1 MSTPPATD
9 SSAESI
15 ESRALSTGKWGNLFM
30 AFAGIAAAYLSHSD
44 ALLVDGLYSGVNFI
58 SAIVATKVA
67 AAISRPAD
75 RLYPFGYDAYE
86 ALYVNFRSLILLGIT
101 SFAVLSAII
110 KIITYATG
118 GEVPAL
124 VMGPI
129 IIYVITMVAICLTL
143 AVWYHHHWKRTNRS
157 SDILK
162 TEVQAAI
169 VDAVISGGAGL
180 GIVSVSLLRDTS
192 LSFIVPVADSIV
204 VLIMCA
210 FIVRQPADM
219 FRKALLEAAG
229 VSADAE
235 HVQQAHVC
243 SQEVVRELPYS
254 ILETSAVKIGR
265 KFNIVVYIKPEY
277 SVSPDEVDTIRE
289 QLDLA
294 HKQEFGQSATEVVIT
309 KQPPYEPSADNE

>member
-1 MSTPPATD
+1 
-9 SSAESI
+9 
-15 ESRALSTGKWGNLFM
+15 M

-101 SFAVLSAII
+101 SFAVISAII

-129 IIYVITMVAICLTL
+129 IIYVVAMVAICLTL
-143 AVWYHHHWKRTNRS
+143 AAWYHHNWRRTGS
-157 SDILK
+157 TSDILK

-180 GIVSVSLLRDTS
+180 GIVSVSLLKGS
-192 LSFIVPVADSIV
+192 PLGFIVPVADSIV

-210 FIVRQPADM
+210 FIVRQPAGM
-219 FRKALLEAAG
+219 FRKALQEVAG
-229 VSADAE
+229 GSADTE
-235 HVQQAHVC
+235 QVQKAHAC
-243 SQEVVRELPYS
+243 SQEVVEALPYS
-254 ILETSAVKIGR
+254 ILETAVVKIGR
-265 KFNIVVYIKPEY
+265 KFNIVVYIKSDNPIT
-277 SVSPDEVDTIRE
+277 PDEVDTLRE
-289 QLDLA
+289 QLDTA
-294 HKQEFGQSATEVVIT
+294 HKQALGQSVTEIVIT
-309 KQPPYEPSADNE
+309 KRSPYEPSAINKQPSAENN